1 MQARRSIPALGV
13 SLFLLLPQ
21 AVPQPVGGPIGIV
34 TRAQGAYLKGVVAFA
49 GLSIYEGE
57 GLRTDPDGKLGVRA
71 GAATVALDGGS
82 AASLQGLSQG
92 LHLDL
97 TAGAA
102 FATFP
107 ENMNVEIHAL
117 DAMIWPQKKQLTQA
131 SVRIVG
137 PAVLQVSA
145 LHGDLAFTYREEFR
159 VIPEGA
165 TYRIYLDAPSDSQRP
180 AGAGAPA
187 MAHGTKV
194 AIYILAGAA
203 GAGLAAW
210 GIHSAVTSGQGP
222 ESPAKP

>member
-1 MQARRSIPALGV
+1 MYALRSILAIGV
-13 SLFLLLPQ
+13 SFLLLP
-21 AVPQPVGGPIGIV
+21 APGVSSPGGGPIGIV
-34 TRAQGAYLKGVVAFA
+34 TRAQGAYLKEVAAFA
-49 GLSIYEGE
+49 GLSVYEGE
-57 GLRTDPDGKLGVRA
+57 GMRTESDGKLGLRA
-71 GAATVALDGGS
+71 GAAMIALDGGS
-82 AASLQGLSQG
+82 SASLQGLNQG
-92 LHLDL
+92 IHLDL

-107 ENMNVEIHAL
+107 EDMNVEVHAL

-131 SVRIVG
+131 SVRILG
-137 PAVLQVSA
+137 PGVLQISA
-145 LHGDLAFTYREEFR
+145 VRGDLAFSYREEFR

-165 TYRIYLDAPSDSQRP
+165 TYRIYLDAPSDAQRP

-187 MAHGTKV
+187 MAHSTKV

-203 GAGLAAW
+203 GSGLAAW